1 MTDSLLIAVLLLVIS
16 LAVCLGGIWALLRQ
30 KVIVSEQGEITSV
43 EIPFFGK
50 IKTNYPSLIAIFL
63 GIALAAFVWQRY
75 TIEQEMMP
83 VNAKITLQHP
93 SSDIRKDVFL
103 GIIPQEYHVFENGIV
118 PNTSHDISIQVRK
131 PGDYQF
137 VVYTVTG
144 IDADGFT
151 ERVVEHG
158 RVKVIG
164 DFERGEFDAT
174 LRVKSND

>member
-30 KVIVSEQGEITSV
+30 KIIVSEQGEITSV

-83 VNAKITLQHP
+83 LIAKITLQYP
-93 SSDIRKDVFL
+93 SSEIRKDVFL

-131 PGDYQF
+131 PGDLDDLLARRAY
-137 VVYTVTG
+137 
-144 IDADGFT
+144 
-151 ERVVEHG
+151 
-158 RVKVIG
+158 
-164 DFERGEFDAT
+164 
-174 LRVKSND
+174 